1 MILATS
7 FDTRNESMWENRALM
22 YGDGVF
28 ETMRCIDHK
37 VPLWPWHLTR
47 LQQSLDYLQI
57 DSPDCRAIEQIIAE
71 QTNQGQSVLRLTV
84 FRDQQKRGYQP
95 LSRASH
101 WLLSHNPLQ
110 AQPQA
115 QSLGIANQRL
125 SSQPLLKG
133 FKHLNR
139 LPQVLIA
146 NELAGQEVDDLLVFN
161 QQGDVIE
168 TTCQNIIVIK
178 NQQIFTPNM
187 HDSGVEGVALA
198 WLKQNLSVKTK
209 CLQLHDL
216 AHAEAVMTANAVH
229 GFRPVKRI
237 KSITTFQ
244 INHPICDRIDTLWQQ
259 LINSA

>member
-1 MILATS
+1 MILAAS
-7 FDTRNESMWENRALM
+7 FDTSNESMWENRGLM

-37 VPLWPWHLTR
+37 IPLWPWHVKR

-57 DSPDCRAIEQIIAE
+57 DSPDCRTIERIISE
-71 QTNQGQSVLRLTV
+71 QTDKSESVLRLTV
-84 FRDQQKRGYQP
+84 FRNQQKRGYQP

-101 WLLSHNPLQ
+101 WLLSHDTFQAKTQ
-110 AQPQA
+110 AQT
-115 QSLGIANQRL
+115 LGMATHWL
-125 SSQPLLKG
+125 SPQPLLKCY
-133 FKHLNR
+133 KHLNR

-146 NELAGQEVDDLLVFN
+146 NELANQEVDDLLVLN

-178 NQQIFTPNM
+178 NQQIFTPNLQ
-187 HDSGVEGVALA
+187 DSGVEGVALT
-198 WLKQNLSVKTK
+198 WLKQNFSVKTQ

-216 AHAEAVMTANAVH
+216 AHAEAVMTSNAVH
-229 GFRPVKRI
+229 GFRPVKQI
-237 KSITTFQ
+237 KSMTTFQ